1 MSAPERSEPGNLE
14 EVAKALSNRG
24 IVLGKLGRHEEE
36 VATYGDVAERFGGR
50 REPGILE
57 LVARALV
64 NRGIVLGHL
73 GRVEEAIATYGD
85 VVERFGGR
93 REPTIVAIVSVARDL
108 RPRLSGD

>member
-1 MSAPERSEPGNLE
+1 
-14 EVAKALSNRG
+14 
-24 IVLGKLGRHEEE
+24 
-36 VATYGDVAERFGGR
+36 
-50 REPGILE
+50 
-57 LVARALV
+57 VARALV